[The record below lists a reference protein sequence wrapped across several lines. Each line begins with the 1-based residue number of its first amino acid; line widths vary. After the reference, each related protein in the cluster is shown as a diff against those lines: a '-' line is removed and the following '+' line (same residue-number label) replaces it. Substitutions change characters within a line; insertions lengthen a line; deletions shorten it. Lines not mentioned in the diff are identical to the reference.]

1 MIEPDVQTYFEPKT
15 GTWQYLVADPDTKEA
30 VIIDSVLDFDPA
42 TSQLSTDT
50 ADKLLAQ
57 VKQHGYTITHI
68 LETHAHADHLTA
80 SRYLQ
85 TKLHQQ
91 SARRPDICIGQRI
104 ADVQQRFGAWYDID
118 PAELQAAFDHTFSD
132 AEEFPI
138 GNIQAS
144 TLHLPG
150 HTPDHIGYIIGSN
163 VFTGDSI
170 FNPDVGSARCDFP
183 GGSAKHLYHSTQKL
197 LDLPPHYRL
206 YTGHDYP
213 PESRAEL
220 EAGVKELP
228 FTTVAKQ
235 RAENKHVNSG
245 TREEDFIKWRT
256 DRDRFASPPLPTIFS
271 PEISFPIFFRT
282 CQTDFFFF
290 SAHTHSTLSEPRL
303 LHQSLQVNIRGGRLP
318 RPTEAGFRFL
328 KVPLKVPDAL
338 LEA

>member
-1 MIEPDVQTYFEPKT
+1 MIEPDVQTYYEPKT
-15 GTWQYLVADPDTKEA
+15 GTWQYVVADPDTKEA

-42 TSQLSTDT
+42 TNQMSTDS

-57 VKQHGYTITHI
+57 VKKHGYTVTHI

-91 SARRPDICIGQRI
+91 SARRPDICIGQGI
-104 ADVQQRFGAWYDID
+104 ADVQQLFRAWYDID
-118 PAELQAAFDHTFSD
+118 PAELEAAFDHTFSD
-132 AEEFPI
+132 AETFAI

-150 HTPDHIGYIIGSN
+150 HTPDHIGYVIGSN

-183 GGSAKHLYHSTQKL
+183 GGSAKQLYDSAQKL
-197 LDLPPHYRL
+197 LNLPPHYRL

-213 PESRAEL
+213 PDSRAEV
-220 EAGVKELP
+220 EPGVKELP
-228 FTTVAKQ
+228 FTTVAQQ
-235 RAENKHVNSG
+235 RAENKHVKSG

-256 DRDRFASPPLPTIFS
+256 DRDRFRSLTPIFPQSFPSHLFHSLPTTD
-271 PEISFPIFFRT
+271 ISSLHTQQPGRAKTAPSGPPIQHSGRST
-282 CQTDFFFF
+282 PP
-290 SAHTHSTLSEPRL
+290 AHHR
-303 LHQSLQVNIRGGRLP
+303 
-318 RPTEAGFRFL
+318 AGF
-328 KVPLKVPDAL
+328 PLSQGAV
-338 LEA
+338 EESS